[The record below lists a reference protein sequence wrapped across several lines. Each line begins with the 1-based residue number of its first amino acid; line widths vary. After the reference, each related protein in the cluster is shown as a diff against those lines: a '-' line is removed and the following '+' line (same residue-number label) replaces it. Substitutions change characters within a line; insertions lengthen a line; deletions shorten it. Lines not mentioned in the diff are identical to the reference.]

1 MEICLDEF
9 NIRLKLAIFL
19 TEVNVYTTIDDP
31 FGMKMDNITIVQV
44 FTCKLVCKKK
54 LKMLHRIYS
63 CAHIIRFDEK
73 FFSIDCTDRV
83 THTYI
88 YRFSTI
94 YRESSP
100 RVVRA
105 FPSTLLLFTYS
116 KYEVLSLVRNQC
128 DIFIV
133 EGCACVC
140 VLVPC
145 LEKIGILIF

>member
-1 MEICLDEF
+1 
-9 NIRLKLAIFL
+9 
-19 TEVNVYTTIDDP
+19 
-31 FGMKMDNITIVQV
+31 
-44 FTCKLVCKKK
+44 
-54 LKMLHRIYS
+54 MLHRIYS

-140 VLVPC
+140 ARSMLGKNWNLDFLKLRYYIDSNGGVRLYK
-145 LEKIGILIF
+145 LRIILTGDEG